1 MQAAMEKRSIIRE
14 NGQLKL
20 VDQASANV
28 KAKHF
33 AAPLLDRWFSRT
45 NGKAEY
51 AHPPTFGMSDA
62 PTILITNWRRRKMGR
77 FRRLVDRA
85 ANWLGF
91 GVDQE
96 GAAAQEPSWLT
107 SIDWFRASIGASL
120 LFTAIRWID
129 DQFYILAGYPEVWL
143 WHYLPVTFSAGCIH
157 LLVQLDKLDIDERIK
172 RWFVPTA
179 IGLGA
184 LLLYKESL
192 NIVLYAIYYL
202 FPN

>member
-1 MQAAMEKRSIIRE
+1 MQAAMEKRSITRE
-14 NGQLKL
+14 NAQLKL
-20 VDQASANV
+20 FDQASANV
-28 KAKHF
+28 KAEHF

-45 NGKAEY
+45 NGKADY

-62 PTILITNWRRRKMGR
+62 PTILITNWARSKMGR
-77 FRRLVDRA
+77 FRGLVDRA
-85 ANWLGF
+85 AKWLGF
-91 GVDQE
+91 GLE
-96 GAAAQEPSWLT
+96 GEAAHSEPSWLT
-107 SIDWFRASIGASL
+107 SIDWPKAIIGASL
-120 LFTAIRWID
+120 ISMAIRWLD
-129 DQFYILAGYPEVWL
+129 RQFYTIAGSPEFWL
-143 WHYLPVTFSAGCIH
+143 WHYLPVTATAACIH
-157 LLVQLDKLDIDERIK
+157 LLVQLDKLEINDRMK